1 MDLYDIS
8 SNIIDI
14 FDISYNIS
22 YTSQKLLKI
31 INDVTNIKG
40 KYAEFKIT
48 NKNIVK
54 DIKDKPLLSLLY
66 FKEGLI
72 TDYTFEEYKYRN
84 ISENTQMYYFQ
95 DACVSYDSNKL
106 FINLN
111 QGYFLEIHIW
121 DEIFDYPEYEEFN
134 FNITL
139 RENIP
144 RTVYIDFIDYEWINS
159 LIYKKKNVFDKV
171 KNELSNYKNYSIDQM
186 NDTIGKGHLIIFN
199 KSSLLQIKKNYE
211 VQKYNVNDLIL
222 LITKG
227 INNYEDKTIPNYL
240 QYDLCRW
247 IKEETKN
254 ETSIEKTVF
263 FKFMPFF
270 LETLGNDFKKL
281 YSFGDIPIN
290 YTGINKLNHITDS
303 KDFKKSIFKALIS
316 LSKSKINNTV
326 LNIGDL
332 FITSKEVEF
341 YEDSDFFVI
350 NIDFMF

>member
-1 MDLYDIS
+1 MELYDILT
-8 SNIIDI
+8 NMIDI

-22 YTSQKLLKI
+22 YSSQKLLKI
-31 INDVTNIKG
+31 INEITNIKG

-48 NKNIVK
+48 NKNIA
-54 DIKDKPLLSLLY
+54 KDKDKSLLSLLY

-72 TDYTFEEYKYRN
+72 TDYTFEQYKYRN
-84 ISENTQMYYFQ
+84 ISENTQMYYFE
-95 DACVSYDSNKL
+95 DACISYDSNKL
-106 FINLN
+106 FLNLSLS
-111 QGYFLEIHIW
+111 YFLEIHIW
-121 DEIFDYPEYEEFN
+121 DKIFDYPEYEDFN

-144 RTVYIDFIDYEWINS
+144 RTIYIDFIDYEWINS

-171 KNELSNYKNYSIDQM
+171 KNELTNYKNYSIDQM
-186 NDTIGKGHLIIFN
+186 NDDIGKGHLIIFN
-199 KSSLLQIKKNYE
+199 KCPLLQIKKNYE
-211 VQKYNVNDLIL
+211 VQKYNTNDLIQ
-222 LITKG
+222 LISKG
-227 INNYEDKTIPNYL
+227 VNNYEDKTIPNYL

-254 ETSIEKTVF
+254 ETSIEKTVI

-290 YTGINKLNHITDS
+290 YIGINKLNNVDLNGL
-303 KDFKKSIFKALIS
+303 KKSIFKACIS
-316 LSKSKINNTV
+316 LTKSKINDTD

-332 FITSKEVEF
+332 FISSKELEF
-341 YEDSDFFVI
+341 HGDYDFFII
-350 NIDFMF
+350 NIDFIF

>member
-1 MDLYDIS
+1 MELYDIS
-8 SNIIDI
+8 TNMIDI

-22 YTSQKLLKI
+22 YSSQKLLNI
-31 INDVTNIKG
+31 INEITNIKG

-48 NKNIVK
+48 NKNIA
-54 DIKDKPLLSLLY
+54 KDKPLLSLLY

-72 TDYTFEEYKYRN
+72 TDYTFEQYKYRN
-84 ISENTQMYYFQ
+84 ITENTQMYYFQ

-106 FINLN
+106 FLHLSP
-111 QGYFLEIHIW
+111 GYFLEIHIW
-121 DEIFDYPEYEEFN
+121 DKIFDYPEYDNFN

-144 RTVYIDFIDYEWINS
+144 RTIYIDFIDYEWINS
-159 LIYKKKNVFDKV
+159 LIYKKKKIFDTV
-171 KNELSNYKNYSIDQM
+171 KNELTNYKNYSIDQI

-199 KSSLLQIKKNYE
+199 KCPLLQIKKNYE
-211 VQKYNVNDLIL
+211 LQKYNANDLIQ

-227 INNYEDKTIPNYL
+227 VNNYEDKTIPNYL

-254 ETSIEKTVF
+254 EPSIEKSVF

-290 YTGINKLNHITDS
+290 YTGIHKLNNVDPNNS
-303 KDFKKSIFKALIS
+303 KKSIFKACIS
-316 LSKSKINNTV
+316 LSKSKINDTD
-326 LNIGDL
+326 LNMGDL
-332 FITSKEVEF
+332 FISSKELEF
-341 YEDSDFFVI
+341 QDDFFIV
-350 NIDFMF
+350 NIDFIF